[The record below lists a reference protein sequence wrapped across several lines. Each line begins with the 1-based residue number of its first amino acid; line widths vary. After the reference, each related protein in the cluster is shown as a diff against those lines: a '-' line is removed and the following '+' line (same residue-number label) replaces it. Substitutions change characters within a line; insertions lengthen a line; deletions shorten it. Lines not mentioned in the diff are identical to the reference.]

1 MAINF
6 SNGTTLSTGSTGK
19 VLQVQSTIKKDDP
32 SGSFSG
38 YNSITV
44 MSVDIT
50 PSSASNKIY
59 GWINCAN
66 DTGGNHNATAFIVTR
81 NGSQILVGDAGG
93 SRTRVAAAM
102 EYDASDHKIPV
113 TSLMFVDDGHNS
125 TNSITYAL
133 KMFDANG
140 DGGDY
145 YINRQRNDANGAGTL
160 RATSQIVVMEVAA

>member
-19 VLQVQSTIKKDDP
+19 VLQLQSTTKTDVDN
-32 SGSFSG
+32 GSFSG

-44 MSVDIT
+44 MSVNIT
-50 PSSASNKIY
+50 PSSTSNKIY

-81 NGSQILVGDAGG
+81 NGSQILVGDASG
-93 SRTRVAAAM
+93 SRTRVAAGM
-102 EYDASDHKIPV
+102 MNSNSDHKIPV
-113 TSLMFVDDGHNS
+113 TSLMFVDDGHNT
-125 TNSITYAL
+125 TNQITYAL

-140 DGGDY
+140 DGGNY
-145 YINRQRNDANGAGTL
+145 YINRSLNDSNGAGAL
-160 RATSQIVVMEVAA
+160 RSTSQMIVMEVAA

>member
-19 VLQVQSTIKKDDP
+19 VLQVQSTILKSDL
-32 SGSFSG
+32 SGSFSN
-38 YNSITV
+38 YSSIQI
-44 MSVDIT
+44 MSVNIT
-50 PSSASNKIY
+50 PSSASNTIY

-66 DTGGNHNATAFIVTR
+66 DTGGNHNATALIVTR
-81 NGSQILVGDAGG
+81 NGSQILQGDAGG
-93 SRTRVAAAM
+93 SRTRCAAAM

-113 TSLMFVDDGHNS
+113 TSLMFVDSGHNS
-125 TNSITYAL
+125 TNQVTYAL

-160 RATSQIVVMEVAA
+160 RSTSQIVVMEVSA